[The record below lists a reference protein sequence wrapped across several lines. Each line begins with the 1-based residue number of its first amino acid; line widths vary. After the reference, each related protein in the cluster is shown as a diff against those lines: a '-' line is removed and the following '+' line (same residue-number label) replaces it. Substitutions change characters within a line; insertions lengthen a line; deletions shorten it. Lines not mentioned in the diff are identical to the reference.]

1 MAMELKRGALAEYVI
16 LDVKMPT
23 TTDLDSDVEWF
34 CKCFGFLESR
44 DKERT
49 AAKIFRALLDVAKE
63 GNGLSSDKLAEKVGL
78 TRGTMVH
85 HLNKLTQSGL
95 VVHREGQYELRGRS
109 LQRTVREIKR
119 DIDRIF
125 ENMGQVA
132 ENIDKNLDLT
142 YR

>member
-1 MAMELKRGALAEYVI
+1 MELEREALAEYVI
-16 LDVKMPT
+16 LDAKMPPA
-23 TTDLDSDVEWF
+23 TDLDSDVEWI

-49 AAKIFRALLDVAKE
+49 ASKIFKALLETTKE
-63 GNGLSSDKLAEKVGL
+63 GDGLSSDELSARIGL

-85 HLNKLTQSGL
+85 HLNKLARSGL
-95 VVHREGQYELRGRS
+95 VIRREGLYELRGRS

-125 ENMGQVA
+125 ENIEQVA
-132 ENIDKNLDLT
+132 GSIDKSLDLT

>member
-1 MAMELKRGALAEYVI
+1 MELEREALAEYVI
-16 LDVKMPT
+16 LDAKMAPA
-23 TTDLDSDVEWF
+23 TDLDSDVEWI

-49 AAKIFRALLDVAKE
+49 PSKIFKALLETTKE
-63 GNGLSSDKLAEKVGL
+63 GDGLSSDELSARIGL

-85 HLNKLTQSGL
+85 HLNKLARSGL
-95 VVHREGQYELRGRS
+95 VIRREGLYELRGRS

-125 ENMGQVA
+125 ENIEQVA
-132 ENIDKNLDLT
+132 GSIDKSLDLT